1 MEVDLTKYPSSSQIA
16 ELYKKSRTLEDLL
29 GNQNEVYVRGR
40 LFQKGDKIVL
50 YDRGAYLDV
59 QISNGATF
67 SNGDLVIVKG
77 QYSEGNPL
85 RVDEV
90 TLCARCEGN
99 FEEVLDSNRYTG
111 ISLVLDGE
119 RRKLL
124 VLRSNVLKA
133 VRGYLNNQGF
143 IEVETPI
150 LQYHPDC
157 APVPTFKTRE
167 GSSGHEYHLKICP
180 EEFIKRLAFG
190 FDKIYDLGKCFR
202 NGESSE
208 KHSPEFTMLEAYET
222 FSTFED
228 SMKLTE
234 RLIEHVA
241 KEVNG
246 TTKVNYRGF
255 EIDFKT
261 SWKRISVDEAS
272 KRFYGKSVF
281 ELNEG
286 ELREIVGLPEIKLRK
301 PDLIRIFMEK
311 ELEHRFIQPTFLT
324 YYPSSSGSPE
334 KNTPNNPPTK
344 EQGEAF
350 VARGIEIANV
360 GEVNNDPRYL
370 ERHSTNNVINKFGED
385 KIEEN
390 LDRDFLYEM
399 SFGLPP
405 ISGLGIGVDRLIM
418 ILGGVTDIRKTQAY
432 PFRNGEK

>member
-1 MEVDLTKYPSSSQIA
+1 MKVDFTKYPSSMQIA
-16 ELYKKSRTLEDLL
+16 ELYKKSKTLENLL
-29 GNQNEVYVRGR
+29 GNQDEVYVRGR

-50 YDRGAYLDV
+50 YDKGTYLDV
-59 QISNGATF
+59 QFSNGATF

-90 TLCARCEGN
+90 NLCARCEEN
-99 FEEVLDSNRYTG
+99 FEDVSDSNRYTG
-111 ISLVLDGE
+111 TSLVLSDE
-119 RRKLL
+119 RRRALA
-124 VLRSNVLKA
+124 LRSNVLKEI
-133 VRGYLNNQGF
+133 RGYLNDRGF
-143 IEVETPI
+143 IEFETPI

-167 GSSGHEYHLKICP
+167 DSSGHEYHLKICP

-246 TTKVNYRGF
+246 TTKVNYNGF
-255 EIDFKT
+255 EIDFKAP
-261 SWKRISVDEAS
+261 WERISVDEAS
-272 KRFYGKSVF
+272 KKFYGQSVF
-281 ELNEG
+281 ELSE
-286 ELREIVGLPEIKLRK
+286 EDLKKEIRLPNARLKK
-301 PDLIRIFMEK
+301 SDLIRIFMEQK
-311 ELEHRFIQPTFLT
+311 LEPHFIQPTFLT
-324 YYPSSSGSPE
+324 YYPSGSGSPE
-334 KNTPNNPPTK
+334 KNTPGNPQTK

-350 VARGIEIANV
+350 VAKGIEIANI
-360 GEVNNDPRYL
+360 GEVNNDPEYL
-370 ERHSTNNVINKFGED
+370 ERHNTNNAINKFGVD
-385 KIEEN
+385 KIEGN
-390 LDRDFLYEM
+390 LDKDFLYEM
-399 SFGLPP
+399 RFGLPP
-405 ISGLGIGVDRLIM
+405 LCGLGIGVDRLIM
-418 ILGGVTDIRKTQAY
+418 ILGGITDIRKTQAY
-432 PFRNGEK
+432 PFRNGDK